1 MDFFKTWIL
10 PPLIGAIIGY
20 FTNWLAIKMLFR
32 PYKTIRI
39 AGIRLPFTPG
49 ILPREKDKLAGTL
62 GNTVAKELLTPQV
75 ITKRIQSPEIQ
86 KAAAGAVKTALEG
99 FLAQDIGRLFSS
111 RQGSSLHDDETLHE
125 SSDVSNY
132 FSENELIDQSD
143 ASPLDESSLSSYV
156 MESFRRL
163 VSSVGVQA
171 SIKGIFAEFL
181 ARVGEMEVRDLVSKE
196 QFVGTILRAVPSF
209 EDKDEDFPGSMRPGS
224 EPKPHH
230 LLHALAELPPDATI
244 RALSDALVPKAYN
257 YFLPHIDSFLHD
269 DEFRAR
275 LEVEAHAFV
284 KKALN
289 RLGTVQ
295 RLFVSIAGYDTKIA
309 QAMPGIIEDLVQTI
323 ERLLREPSTP
333 EKISEALC
341 ATLIAQRSKLDA
353 QTPDAPESVRSE
365 KSKEDK
371 AILDVALLSLKDSSE
386 ELRQRA
392 EKSYDRLSE
401 LQIKELV
408 GISVSAE
415 DISGFVLSAFVR
427 TTGAHGDSG
436 RSSTTIGALFVQVL
450 EESSKDKTMAEF
462 LGVRDEEIEQISLTL
477 ADALLK
483 LIETRIPALVD
494 AIDIR
499 SMVSEKI
506 DSLNMREVER
516 IVLQVVRKELA
527 WITWI
532 GGILGA
538 MIGIVQSIISI
549 L

>member
-1 MDFFKTWIL
+1 
-10 PPLIGAIIGY
+10 
-20 FTNWLAIKMLFR
+20 
-32 PYKTIRI
+32 
-39 AGIRLPFTPG
+39 
-49 ILPREKDKLAGTL
+49 
-62 GNTVAKELLTPQV
+62 
-75 ITKRIQSPEIQ
+75 
-86 KAAAGAVKTALEG
+86 
-99 FLAQDIGRLFSS
+99 
-111 RQGSSLHDDETLHE
+111 
-125 SSDVSNY
+125 
-132 FSENELIDQSD
+132 
-143 ASPLDESSLSSYV
+143 
-156 MESFRRL
+156 
-163 VSSVGVQA
+163 
-171 SIKGIFAEFL
+171 
-181 ARVGEMEVRDLVSKE
+181 
-196 QFVGTILRAVPSF
+196 
-209 EDKDEDFPGSMRPGS
+209 
-224 EPKPHH
+224 
-230 LLHALAELPPDATI
+230 
-244 RALSDALVPKAYN
+244 
-257 YFLPHIDSFLHD
+257 
-269 DEFRAR
+269 
-275 LEVEAHAFV
+275 
-284 KKALN
+284 
-289 RLGTVQ
+289 
-295 RLFVSIAGYDTKIA
+295 YDTKIA

-323 ERLLREPSTP
+323 ERLIREPSTP

-353 QTPDAPESVRSE
+353 QTPDAPKSVRSE

-392 EKSYDRLSE
+392 EKSYDRLAE

-427 TTGAHGDSG
+427 TTGYHGDSG
-436 RSSTTIGALFVQVL
+436 ISSTTIGALFVQVL

-506 DSLNMREVER
+506 DSLNMKEVER

>member
-39 AGIRLPFTPG
+39 AGMQLPFTPG
-49 ILPREKDKLAGTL
+49 ILPREKAKLAGTL
-62 GNTVAKELLTPQV
+62 GNTVAQELLTPQV

-132 FSENELIDQSD
+132 LSENELIDQSD
-143 ASPLDESSLSSYV
+143 ASPPDGSSLSPYV

-209 EDKDEDFPGSMRPGS
+209 EDKDSPGSMRPGG

-244 RALSDALVPKAYN
+244 RALSDTLVPKAYN

-333 EKISEALC
+333 GKISEALC

-392 EKSYDRLSE
+392 EKSYDRLAE

-436 RSSTTIGALFVQVL
+436 ISSTTIGALFVQVL
-450 EESSKDKTMAEF
+450 RESSKDKTMAEF

-483 LIETRIPALVD
+483 LIETRIPAFVD

-506 DSLNMREVER
+506 DSLNMKEVER